1 MILTLFRSRL
11 KADCHDEYDEQVSL
25 TAPLAE
31 TTPGFLGHKVFVAED
46 GERLTVVE
54 FDSMEAQRAW
64 SLSRAHTEAAKVGRK
79 RFYAEYKVQV
89 CSVVRTS
96 TFSAP
101 PPPPA
106 PAEEARHATCLQPP
120 SDH

>member
-11 KADCHDEYDEQVSL
+11 KADCLVEYDEQVGL

-54 FDSMEAQRAW
+54 FASMEAQRAW
-64 SLSRAHTEAAKVGRK
+64 SLSREHTEAAKVGRK
-79 RFYAEYKVQV
+79 RFYAEYKIQV
-89 CSVVRTS
+89 CSLMRESSFT
-96 TFSAP
+96 
-101 PPPPA
+101 A
-106 PAEEARHATCLQPP
+106 PARVDPPRHAICLQSPGD
-120 SDH
+120 S